1 MPGMCSVGHAWLPSI
16 FVWSYVPRDVC
27 MPKLGLFDHRV
38 VKHGLPLL
46 PPRSYIWIHLKDC
59 EVYVV
64 EMLLIIAHL
73 RAAP

>member
-1 MPGMCSVGHAWLPSI
+1 MNNNKENAEMPGMCSVGHAWLPS
-16 FVWSYVPRDVC
+16 VC